1 MITTKK
7 KADSFSPAVNS
18 GGCNSRSQPMKQ
30 TSLQLRAKC
39 GELKWIVSLFVLTF
53 VLSLVAYNFA
63 SLVQPQPLP
72 RQQFPSF
79 SAFVPPLNAAQNSH
93 KTDNFEAEDREN
105 LARVLREA
113 STADKTV
120 IVTMM
125 NQAYAELNSKFDV
138 FLEGFQ
144 VGEGTEKLLRHVVVV
159 CLDEKAYSQCVEVF
173 PLRCFLLRTTRI
185 DFSGERLFMV
195 GDYLEMMWRRTEFL
209 GSLLKLGYN
218 FLFTDMDTV
227 WLRDP
232 FPRLIPDVDFQI
244 ACDHFNGNSSDTHN
258 YANGGFKFVV
268 ANHRTIEF
276 YNYWYES
283 RLKYPGNNEYDVIN
297 KIKGNQYLNK
307 IGLKMRFIDTTHVGN
322 FCQTNWDI
330 TKVCVMHGNCC
341 IGQNNKLKDLRQVL
355 DDWTAYF
362 SNGDRAREFPQ
373 PINCWRS
380 LRRRYNKKSG

>member
-1 MITTKK
+1 M
-7 KADSFSPAVNS
+7 DF
-18 GGCNSRSQPMKQ
+18 
-30 TSLQLRAKC
+30 
-39 GELKWIVSLFVLTF
+39 
-53 VLSLVAYNFA
+53 AYKFA

-72 RQQFPSF
+72 HPQFSSF
-79 SAFVPPLNAAQNSH
+79 SAFVPTLNAAKQNSN
-93 KTDNFEAEDREN
+93 KTNNFEAEDREN

-113 STADKTV
+113 STAEKTV

-125 NQAYAELNSKFDV
+125 NQAYAELNSTFDV

-173 PLRCFLLRTTRI
+173 PLQCFLLRTTGI

-195 GDYLEMMWRRTEFL
+195 GDNLEMMWRRTEFF

-244 ACDHFNGNSSDTHN
+244 ACDRFNGNSSDTRN

-276 YNYWYES
+276 YNYLYES
-283 RLKYPGNNEYDVIN
+283 RLRYPGNNEQEVMN

-307 IGLKMRFIDTTHVGN
+307 IGLKIRFLDTTHVGN
-322 FCQTNWDI
+322 FCQSNWDI
-330 TKVCVMHGNCC
+330 TKVCVMHANCC
-341 IGQNNKLKDLRQVL
+341 IGKDNKMKDLRQVL
-355 DDWTAYF
+355 DDWAAYF
-362 SNGDRAREFPQ
+362 TNGDRAREFRQ
-373 PINCWRS
+373 PMNCWRS
-380 LRRRYNKKSG
+380 LRRRYSKK